1 MLVKNNTN
9 TPHTIIT
16 KDGGVEVVEAF
27 GEVEADLSHE
37 YSALLNAVG
46 VMTVSCL
53 RQAPSG
59 VSHVKKKISKK

>member
-27 GEVEADLSHE
+27 GEVEADLTQE
-37 YSALLNAVG
+37 YAALINAVG
-46 VMTVSCL
+46 ILTAS
-53 RQAPSG
+53 QE
-59 VSHVKKKISKK
+59 KKKTSRK